1 MTPVNP
7 SFLNRILF
15 DGKWH
20 LIILFSFTFLLYANT
35 LGHEFALDDGI
46 VIKENKHVKKGIS
59 GIPEIFSKHSFHGF
73 FKKSGKEKVVAGG
86 RYRPMTL
93 AFFACIYEIFGEDP
107 AIYHF
112 FSIAVYALL
121 GIVIYQVLKKLFEKI
136 LLDKAVPFAFF
147 SAIIFIAHPVH
158 TECIANIKG
167 MDETAS
173 LLFSLIALWFS
184 LEFIDRKKFLRLLF
198 TSLAFMTALLSK
210 ENAIAYLAIIP
221 IACYLL
227 YAKDWKLLIPVFV
240 TLLITAFVF
249 LVIRGSI
256 LGFNPFGSVSKELMN
271 NPYLS
276 YKNGENIPMAL
287 AEKIGLISYSLF
299 EYIRLLLVPHPLT
312 HDYYPKQIPVLG
324 PYSIQ
329 SVLAYLIYS
338 GLIIFAFLKFRKS
351 PIASFSIACY
361 LLPLVLVSNIFFP
374 IGTNLGE
381 RFIFMSSL
389 GFCIFVSFLLIRFFS
404 KNGSHALYVLTP
416 LLILYSIKTITRNPV
431 WHDNATLFKSDIKI
445 STQSAKLHNGL
456 AGIYLER
463 VRDSKDTLEVKQAL
477 IEAKKE
483 AERAIEINPLYMEA
497 HLQLGNSYYYSKNF
511 EKAIEEYNFILQ
523 RTPEDEDAF
532 KNLQYSLRERGR
544 QIGLQNGDVAKAKD
558 LIKKSLGMNPDD
570 LEALMLMGIAE
581 GSEGNTDNALYY
593 FNQVLKKDPKNAQA
607 YFNLGIAYRNVDQI
621 IKSDSM
627 FNKAVQLDS
636 SIYIKNGQF
645 KK

>member
-1 MTPVNP
+1 MSNSNP
-7 SFLNRILF
+7 SILHRILY

-20 LIILFSFTFLLYANT
+20 LIILFILTFLLYANT

-46 VIKENKHVKKGIS
+46 VIKENKHVKQGTS
-59 GIPEIFSKHSFHGF
+59 GIPDLFSKHSFHGF

-93 AFFACIYEIFGEDP
+93 VFFACIYEIFGEDP
-107 AIYHF
+107 AIFHF
-112 FSIAVYALL
+112 FSILVYAFL
-121 GIVIYQVLKKLFEKI
+121 GIIIYLVLKKLFQKI
-136 LLDKAVPFAFF
+136 LTDQTIPFAFF
-147 SAIIFIAHPVH
+147 SSTLFIAHPVH

-173 LLFSLIALWFS
+173 LLFSLLALWAAI
-184 LEFIDRKKFLRLLF
+184 EFIDRKKYIFLLL
-198 TSLAFMTALLSK
+198 TGLAFFTALLSK
-210 ENAIAYLAIIP
+210 ENAIAYLALIP

-227 YAKDWKLLIPVFV
+227 YSKIWKSLFAIFLSLLSV
-240 TLLITAFVF
+240 TLVF
-249 LVIRGSI
+249 LLIRGSI

-276 YKNGENIPMAL
+276 YKNGENLPMIL
-287 AEKIGLISYSLF
+287 ADKIGLISYSLY
-299 EYIRLLLVPHPLT
+299 EYIRLLVFPHPLT

-329 SVLAYLIYS
+329 SLSAYILYG
-338 GLIIFAFLKFRKS
+338 GLIILALLKFRKS
-351 PIASFSIACY
+351 PIISFTIASY
-361 LLPLVLVSNIFFP
+361 LIPLILVSNIFFP

-389 GFCIFVSFLLIRFFS
+389 GFCMYVSYLLIYFFNKKLS
-404 KNGSHALYVLTP
+404 NAFYILTP

-456 AGIYLER
+456 AGVYLER
-463 VRDSKDTLEVKQAL
+463 VRDSKDSLEVKQAL
-477 IEAKKE
+477 VEAKKE

-497 HLQLGNSYYYSKNF
+497 HLQLGNTYYYSKNF

-544 QIGLQNGDVAKAKD
+544 QIGMQTGDVKKAKD

-581 GSEGNTDNALYY
+581 GSEGNTENALYY

-627 FNKAVQLDS
+627 FNKAIQLDS

>member
-1 MTPVNP
+1 MTLVNP

-147 SAIIFIAHPVH
+147 SAFIFIAHPVH

-184 LEFIDRKKFLRLLF
+184 LEFIDRKKYLRLLF
-198 TSLAFMTALLSK
+198 ASLAFMTALLSK

-329 SVLAYLIYS
+329 SVLAYFIYS

>member
-1 MTPVNP
+1 MTLVNP

-184 LEFIDRKKFLRLLF
+184 LEFIDHKKYLRLLF

-240 TLLITAFVF
+240 TLLITAFIF

-558 LIKKSLGMNPDD
+558 LIKKSLGMNQDD

>member
-1 MTPVNP
+1 MSSANP
-7 SFLNRILF
+7 SILHRILY

-20 LIILFSFTFLLYANT
+20 MISLFLLTFVLYANT

-46 VIKENKHVKKGIS
+46 VIKENKHVKQGIS
-59 GIPEIFSKHSFHGF
+59 GIPDLFSKHSFHGF

-107 AIYHF
+107 AIFHF
-112 FSIAVYALL
+112 FSILVYALL
-121 GIVIYQVLKKLFEKI
+121 GIVIYLVLKQLFQKI
-136 LLDKAVPFAFF
+136 LPDLATPFAFF
-147 SAIIFIAHPVH
+147 TAALFISHPVH

-173 LLFSLIALWFS
+173 LLFSLLALWAS
-184 LEFIDRKKFLRLLF
+184 LEFIDRNKYIFLLL
-198 TSLAFMTALLSK
+198 TGLAFFTALLSK

-227 YAKDWKLLIPVFV
+227 YFKTWKSLMAVFLSLLSV
-240 TLLITAFVF
+240 TLVF
-249 LVIRGSI
+249 LLIRGSI

-276 YKNGENIPMAL
+276 YKNGENLPMIL
-287 AEKIGLISYSLF
+287 ADKIGLISYSLY
-299 EYIRLLLVPHPLT
+299 EYIRLLLFPHPLT

-329 SVLAYLIYS
+329 SILAYLLYG
-338 GLIIFAFLKFRKS
+338 GLIILALLKFRKS
-351 PIASFSIACY
+351 PITSFAIVSYII
-361 LLPLVLVSNIFFP
+361 PLILVSNIFFP

-389 GFCIFVSFLLIRFFS
+389 GFCIYVSYLLIYFFNKKLS
-404 KNGSHALYVLTP
+404 NAFYILTP
-416 LLILYSIKTITRNPV
+416 LIILYSIKTISRNPV

-456 AGIYLER
+456 AGVYLER
-463 VRDSKDTLEVKQAL
+463 VRDSKDSLEVKQAL

-497 HLQLGNSYYYSKNF
+497 HLQLGNTYYYSKNF

-523 RTPEDEDAF
+523 HTPEDEDAF

-544 QIGLQNGDVAKAKD
+544 QIGMQTGDVKKAKD

-581 GSEGNTDNALYY
+581 GSEGNTENALYY

-621 IKSDSM
+621 IQSDSM

-636 SIYIKNGQF
+636 SIYIKNGQI

>member
-1 MTPVNP
+1 MSQANP
-7 SFLNRILF
+7 SILHRILYE
-15 DGKWH
+15 GKWH
-20 LIILFSFTFLLYANT
+20 LIALFILTFVLYANT

-59 GIPEIFSKHSFHGF
+59 GIPDLFSKHSFHGF

-93 AFFACIYEIFGEDP
+93 VFFACIYEIFGEDP
-107 AIYHF
+107 AIFHF
-112 FSIAVYALL
+112 FSILVYAFL
-121 GIVIYQVLKKLFEKI
+121 GIVIYQVLKKLFQKI
-136 LLDKAVPFAFF
+136 LPDVSTPFAFF
-147 SAIIFIAHPVH
+147 SAALFIAHPVH

-173 LLFSLIALWFS
+173 LLFSLLGLWAA
-184 LEFIDRKKFLRLLF
+184 LEFIDRKKYIFLLL
-198 TSLAFMTALLSK
+198 TGLAFFTALLSK

-227 YAKDWKLLIPVFV
+227 YTKNWKSLLAVSLCLFSV
-240 TLLITAFVF
+240 TLVF
-249 LVIRGSI
+249 LFIRGSI

-276 YKNGENIPMAL
+276 YKNGENVPMIL
-287 AEKIGLISYSLF
+287 ADKIGLISYSLF
-299 EYIRLLLVPHPLT
+299 EYIRLLIFPHPLT

-329 SVLAYLIYS
+329 SILAYIIY
-338 GLIIFAFLKFRKS
+338 GVLIILALLKFRKS
-351 PIASFSIACY
+351 TITSLAIVSYII
-361 LLPLVLVSNIFFP
+361 PLILVSNIFFP

-389 GFCIFVSFLLIRFFS
+389 GFCMYVSYLMIYFFRNNLSKAFYLLAPI
-404 KNGSHALYVLTP
+404 LV
-416 LLILYSIKTITRNPV
+416 LYSIKTIIRNPV

-456 AGIYLER
+456 AGVYLER
-463 VRDSKDTLEVKQAL
+463 VRDSKDSLEVKNAL

-523 RTPEDEDAF
+523 HTPEDEDAF

-544 QIGLQNGDVAKAKD
+544 QIGMQTGDVKKAKD
-558 LIKKSLGMNPDD
+558 LIKKSLGMNPND

-581 GSEGNTDNALYY
+581 GSEGNTENALYY
-593 FNQVLKKDPKNAQA
+593 FNQVLQKDPKNAQA
-607 YFNLGIAYRNVDQI
+607 YFNLGIAYRNVDQL

>member
-1 MTPVNP
+1 MTLVNP

-184 LEFIDRKKFLRLLF
+184 LEFIDHKKYLRLLF

>member
-1 MTPVNP
+1 MTLVNP

-147 SAIIFIAHPVH
+147 YAIIFIAHPVH

-184 LEFIDRKKFLRLLF
+184 LEFIDHKKYLRLLF

-558 LIKKSLGMNPDD
+558 LIKKSLGMNQDD